1 MSDVA
6 EKKHLW
12 QSPVAITLV
21 ALALRLVAVRLFYNS
36 TWNDYEDHLWFGFE
50 TGRISR
56 SIAEGHGF
64 GNPLLVHTGP
74 TAWLTPVY
82 PYLLAGVFKLFGVYT
97 KTSALVILSLN
108 ALFSALIC
116 LPVYRIAQR
125 SFGRGVAV
133 TACWIWTLYPYFIYI
148 PSGFV
153 WDTCL
158 GALLAAILFLWALKL
173 REQPGPWWSW
183 LGFGVLG
190 GLCALTNASTLTLC
204 PILAAWAIYPFWQTP
219 SVPRFPQTL
228 GAPGI
233 SQASSAPQVTQTRH
247 TWLSS
252 ALLAALGLVVTLLP
266 WQIRNYHTFHTPI
279 PLRDNFWLEFWVGND
294 GNTSSWLDTDVHPS
308 INPDQKA
315 VFVRL
320 GEIPYF
326 REKRREALA
335 FLAQHPGLY
344 VVQCLRRFV
353 YLWTGF
359 WNLDPSNLQ
368 DEFHG
373 FANVYLTL
381 SLTLAMLLGLW
392 RAWHNSVPL
401 GGIAHREGV
410 APGSRSP
417 DSVLSSVRNSVS
429 SGDAILPAF
438 RSSREAVLPYL
449 LVVGFYPVVFY
460 LTHPTIRYRHIID
473 PEVVV
478 LAALGLRSL
487 LRSRTPSKAPTT
499 EHALPAQ

>member
-1 MSDVA
+1 MSYAA
-6 EKKHLW
+6 EKKNLW
-12 QSPVAITLV
+12 QSPMAIFCV
-21 ALALRLVAVRLFYNS
+21 ALALRLIAVRLFYNS

-56 SIAEGHGF
+56 SIVEGHGF
-64 GNPLLVHTGP
+64 SNPLLVQTGP

-82 PYLLAGVFKLFGVYT
+82 PYLLAAIFKIFGVYS
-97 KTSALVILSLN
+97 KTSAFVILSLN

-116 LPVYRIAQR
+116 LPLFRIAQR
-125 SFGRGVAV
+125 SFGRSVAV

-158 GALLAAILFLWALKL
+158 GALLAALLFLCALKL
-173 REQPGPWWSW
+173 KEQPGSSRSW

-190 GLCALTNASTLTLC
+190 GLCALTNASALTLC
-204 PILAAWAIYPFWQTP
+204 PILAAWAIYPLWQTAK
-219 SVPRFPQTL
+219 VPRE
-228 GAPGI
+228 
-233 SQASSAPQVTQTRH
+233 SQASHSSRISQSRPL
-247 TWLSS
+247 WLSS
-252 ALLAALGLVVTLLP
+252 ALFVALGLLVTLLP
-266 WQIRNYHTFHTPI
+266 WQIRNYRTFHTPI

-308 INPDQKA
+308 INPEQKTA
-315 VFVRL
+315 FVRL

-326 REKRREALA
+326 REKRREALTL
-335 FLAQHPGLY
+335 LAQHPGLY

-359 WNLDPSNLQ
+359 WSLDPSNLQ

-381 SLTLAMLLGLW
+381 SLTVAMLLGIR
-392 RAWHNSVPL
+392 RALKNWNNSAAL
-401 GGIAHREGV
+401 GGSVLGEDASS
-410 APGSRSP
+410 ASRSR
-417 DSVLSSVRNSVS
+417 DTAGIVLRTSSSNPALSVR
-429 SGDAILPAF
+429 G
-438 RSSREAVLPYL
+438 SSREAVIPFL
-449 LVVGFYPVVFY
+449 LVLAFYPVVFY
-460 LTHPTIRYRHIID
+460 ITHPTIRYRHIID

-487 LRSRTPSKAPTT
+487 LRASIPSNPQAVAPATPAP
-499 EHALPAQ
+499 

>member
-1 MSDVA
+1 MYEAA
-6 EKKHLW
+6 EKKYFW
-12 QSPVAITLV
+12 QSPMAIMLV
-21 ALALRLVAVRLFYNS
+21 ALALRLIAVRLYYNS
-36 TWNDYEDHLWFGFE
+36 TWNEYENHLWFGFE

-56 SIAEGHGF
+56 SIAEGQGF

-82 PYLLAGVFKLFGVYT
+82 PYLLAGVFKLFGVYS
-97 KTSALVILSLN
+97 KTSALIILSLN

-116 LPVYRIAQR
+116 LPLYRIAQR
-125 SFGRGVAV
+125 SFGRGVAI

-158 GALLAAILFLWALKL
+158 GALLVSILFLCALKL
-173 REQPGPWWSW
+173 KVQPGSWRSW
-183 LGFGVLG
+183 LGFGILG

-204 PILAAWAIYPFWQTP
+204 PILAAWAIYPLWQAP
-219 SVPRFPQTL
+219 EMPRPPQTSHE
-228 GAPGI
+228 
-233 SQASSAPQVTQTRH
+233 SQASQSSQIPQSRSL
-247 TWLSS
+247 WLSP
-252 ALLAALGLVVTLLP
+252 ALLVVIGLVATLLP
-266 WQIRNYHTFHTPI
+266 WQVRNYRTFHTPI

-294 GNTSSWLDTDVHPS
+294 GNSSSWLDTDVHPS

-315 VFVRL
+315 IFVRL
-320 GEIPYF
+320 GEIQYF
-326 REKRREALA
+326 REKRREALS
-335 FLAQHPGLY
+335 LLVQHPGLY

-381 SLTLAMLLGLW
+381 SLSLAMLLGLW
-392 RAWHNSVPL
+392 RAWRNQIPH
-401 GGIAHREGV
+401 GDIADREGA
-410 APGSRSP
+410 APGSCSP
-417 DSVLSSVRNSVS
+417 DSALSSVRNSVS
-429 SGDAILPAF
+429 SGDVILLAF
-438 RSSREAVLPYL
+438 RSSREAVLPFV
-449 LVVGFYPVVFY
+449 LVLAFYPVVFY

-473 PEVVV
+473 PEVVI

-487 LRSRTPSKAPTT
+487 FHSPGFSKAP
-499 EHALPAQ
+499 AVQPSAPAS

>member
-1 MSDVA
+1 MYEAA
-6 EKKHLW
+6 EKKYFW
-12 QSPVAITLV
+12 QSPMAIMLA
-21 ALALRLVAVRLFYNS
+21 ALALRLIAVRLYYNS
-36 TWNDYEDHLWFGFE
+36 TWNEYENHLWFGFE

-56 SIAEGHGF
+56 SIAEGQGF
-64 GNPLLVHTGP
+64 GNPLLIHTGP

-82 PYLLAGVFKLFGVYT
+82 PYLLAGVFKLFGVYS

-116 LPVYRIAQR
+116 LPLFRIAQR

-158 GALLAAILFLWALKL
+158 GALLVSILFLCALKL
-173 REQPGPWWSW
+173 KEQPGSWLSW

-204 PILAAWAIYPFWQTP
+204 PILAAWAIYPFFQTP
-219 SVPRFPQTL
+219 KAPRESQTSHS
-228 GAPGI
+228 PRI
-233 SQASSAPQVTQTRH
+233 SQSRSL
-247 TWLSS
+247 WLSR
-252 ALLAALGLVVTLLP
+252 ALFVAIGLVATLLP
-266 WQIRNYHTFHTPI
+266 WQIRNYRTFHTPI

-315 VFVRL
+315 IFVRL

-326 REKRREALA
+326 REKRREGLT

-381 SLTLAMLLGLW
+381 SLSLAMLLGLW
-392 RAWHNSVPL
+392 RAWRNPVPL
-401 GGIAHREGV
+401 GGISHREGA
-410 APGSRSP
+410 APDSRSP

-438 RSSREAVLPYL
+438 RSSREALLPFVLVL
-449 LVVGFYPVVFY
+449 AFYPVVFY

-487 LRSRTPSKAPTT
+487 LRSPSFSKAPVVQPF
-499 EHALPAQ
+499 APAP

>member
-12 QSPVAITLV
+12 QSPATIFIA
-21 ALALRLVAVRLFYNS
+21 ALALRLIAVRLYYNS
-36 TWNDYEDHLWFGFE
+36 TWNEYEDHLWFGFE

-56 SIAEGHGF
+56 SIAEGQGF
-64 GNPLLVHTGP
+64 GNPLLVYTGP

-82 PYLLAGVFKLFGVYT
+82 PYLLAGVFKLFGVYS

-116 LPVYRIAQR
+116 LPLFRIARR
-125 SFGRGVAV
+125 SFGRGVAI

-158 GALLAAILFLWALKL
+158 GALLVAILFLYALRLK
-173 REQPGPWWSW
+173 EHPGSSRSW
-183 LGFGVLG
+183 LGFGILG

-204 PILAAWAIYPFWQTP
+204 PILAAWAIYPFFETP
-219 SVPRFPQTL
+219 NAPR
-228 GAPGI
+228 I
-233 SQASSAPQVTQTRH
+233 SQNRSL
-247 TWLSS
+247 WLSP
-252 ALLAALGLVVTLLP
+252 ARLVVIGLVATLLP
-266 WQIRNYHTFHTPI
+266 WQVRNYRTFHTPI

-315 VFVRL
+315 IFVRL
-320 GEIPYF
+320 GEIQYF

-335 FLAQHPGLY
+335 LLVQHPGLY

-392 RAWHNSVPL
+392 RAWRNQIPH
-401 GGIAHREGV
+401 GGIADREGA

-417 DSVLSSVRNSVS
+417 DSALSSVRNSVS
-429 SGDAILPAF
+429 SGDAILPAL
-438 RSSREAVLPYL
+438 RSSREAVLPFV
-449 LVVGFYPVVFY
+449 LVLAFYPVVFY

-473 PEVVV
+473 PEVVI

-487 LRSRTPSKAPTT
+487 LRSPSFSKAPVVQPS
-499 EHALPAQ
+499 APAP

>member
-1 MSDVA
+1 MHEAA
-6 EKKHLW
+6 EKRYFW
-12 QSPVAITLV
+12 QSPMAIMLA
-21 ALALRLVAVRLFYNS
+21 ALALRLIAVRLYYNS
-36 TWNDYEDHLWFGFE
+36 TWNEYEDHLWFGFE

-56 SIAEGHGF
+56 SIAEGQGF

-82 PYLLAGVFKLFGVYT
+82 PYLLAGVFKLFGVYS

-116 LPVYRIAQR
+116 LPLFRIAQR

-158 GALLAAILFLWALKL
+158 GALLVSILFLCALKL
-173 REQPGPWWSW
+173 KEQPGSWWSW

-204 PILAAWAIYPFWQTP
+204 PILAAWAIYPFFQT
-219 SVPRFPQTL
+219 SNAPRESQTSHS
-228 GAPGI
+228 ARI
-233 SQASSAPQVTQTRH
+233 SQNRSL
-247 TWLSS
+247 WLSP
-252 ALLAALGLVVTLLP
+252 ALLVVIGLVATLLP
-266 WQIRNYHTFHTPI
+266 WQIRNYRTFHTPI
-279 PLRDNFWLEFWVGND
+279 PLRDNFWLEFWVGNN
-294 GNTSSWLDTDVHPS
+294 GNTSTWLDTDVHPS

-315 VFVRL
+315 IFVRL
-320 GEIPYF
+320 GEIQYF

-335 FLAQHPGLY
+335 LLVQHPGLY

-392 RAWHNSVPL
+392 RAWRNQIPV
-401 GGIAHREGV
+401 GGIAHREGA

-417 DSVLSSVRNSVS
+417 DSALSSVRNSVS
-429 SGDAILPAF
+429 SGDAILPAL
-438 RSSREAVLPYL
+438 RSSREAVLPFV
-449 LVVGFYPVVFY
+449 LVLAFYPVVFY

-473 PEVVV
+473 PEVVI

-487 LRSRTPSKAPTT
+487 FHSPGFSKAPVVQPS
-499 EHALPAQ
+499 APAP

>member
-1 MSDVA
+1 MSDAA

-12 QSPVAITLV
+12 QSPVAIMLV
-21 ALALRLVAVRLFYNS
+21 ALALRLIAVRLYYNS
-36 TWNDYEDHLWFGFE
+36 SWNEYEDHLWFGFE

-56 SIAEGHGF
+56 SIAEGQGF

-82 PYLLAGVFKLFGVYT
+82 PYLLAGVFRLFGVYT
-97 KTSALVILSLN
+97 KTSALVILSMN

-116 LPVYRIAQR
+116 LPLFRIAQR

-158 GALLAAILFLWALKL
+158 GTFLAAILFFYALKL
-173 REQPGPWWSW
+173 RDQTGSLWRW

-190 GLCALTNASTLTLC
+190 GFCALTNASTLTLC
-204 PILAAWAIYPFWQTP
+204 PILAAWAIYPLWQTSKATRLSTTSHP
-219 SVPRFPQTL
+219 SQ
-228 GAPGI
+228 I
-233 SQASSAPQVTQTRH
+233 SQTHHS
-247 TWLSS
+247 WLSP
-252 ALLAALGLVVTLLP
+252 ALLVAVGLAATLLP
-266 WQIRNYHTFHTPI
+266 WQIRNYQTFHTPI

-315 VFVRL
+315 AFVRL

-344 VVQCLRRFV
+344 VVQCLRRV
-353 YLWTGF
+353 LYLWTGF

-392 RAWHNSVPL
+392 RAL
-401 GGIAHREGV
+401 
-410 APGSRSP
+410 
-417 DSVLSSVRNSVS
+417 RNSMAL
-429 SGDAILPAF
+429 GDATALAF
-438 RSSREAVLPYL
+438 HSSREAVLPFL
-449 LVVGFYPVVFY
+449 LTLSFYPLVFY
-460 LTHPTIRYRHIID
+460 VTHPTIRYRHVID

-487 LRSRTPSKAPTT
+487 ISKSGSSKLDSAANDSTSS
-499 EHALPAQ
+499 ESSNEGVKL

>member
-1 MSDVA
+1 MSNAA

-12 QSPVAITLV
+12 QSPVAIMFV
-21 ALALRLVAVRLFYNS
+21 ALALRLVAVRLYYTS
-36 TWNDYEDHLWFGFE
+36 TWNYYEDHLWFGFE

-56 SIAEGHGF
+56 SIAEGQGF
-64 GNPLLVHTGP
+64 GNPLLAHTGP

-82 PYLLAGVFKLFGVYT
+82 PYLLAGVFKLFGVYS
-97 KTSALVILSLN
+97 KTSAFVILSLN
-108 ALFSALIC
+108 VLFSALIC
-116 LPVYRIAQR
+116 LPLYRIAQR

-158 GALLAAILFLWALKL
+158 GALLASILFLFALKL
-173 REQPGPWWSW
+173 KEQSGTRWSW

-204 PILAAWAIYPFWQTP
+204 PILAAWAIYPLWKKPLSTQNTQTQNI
-219 SVPRFPQTL
+219 SGLSQT
-228 GAPGI
+228 APTSQI
-233 SQASSAPQVTQTRH
+233 SQTRSL
-247 TWLSS
+247 WLSP
-252 ALLAALGLVVTLLP
+252 ALLVVTGLVVTLLP
-266 WQIRNYHTFHTPI
+266 WQVRNYRAFHTLI
-279 PLRDNFWLEFWVGND
+279 PLRDTFWLEFWVGND

-315 VFVRL
+315 AFVRL

-335 FLAQHPGLY
+335 LLAQHPGLY
-344 VVQCLRRFV
+344 VVQCLRRFL

-373 FANVYLTL
+373 FANVYLTV
-381 SLTLAMLLGLW
+381 SLTLAMLVGLW
-392 RAWHNSVPL
+392 RAWRNSFALGDGAIDTNGLMKNSVGL
-401 GGIAHREGV
+401 QA
-410 APGSRSP
+410 APSRQLHNGHSEQ
-417 DSVLSSVRNSVS
+417 SEESAFS
-429 SGDAILPAF
+429 F
-438 RSSREAVLPYL
+438 RSSREAVLPFL
-449 LVVGFYPVVFY
+449 LVLALYPVVFY

-473 PEVVV
+473 PEIVV

-487 LRSRTPSKAPTT
+487 ISRPALR
-499 EHALPAQ
+499 ALPSSKENS

>member
-1 MSDVA
+1 MSDAA

-12 QSPVAITLV
+12 ESPVAIMLV
-21 ALALRLVAVRLFYNS
+21 ALSLRLVAVRLYYHS
-36 TWNDYEDHLWFGFE
+36 TWNEYEDHLWFGFE

-56 SIAEGHGF
+56 SIAEGQGF
-64 GNPLLVHTGP
+64 GNPLLIHTGP

-116 LPVYRIAQR
+116 LPLFRIAQI

-158 GALLAAILFLWALKL
+158 GSLLAAILFLCALKL
-173 REQPGPWWSW
+173 KQQPGFWSSW

-190 GLCALTNASTLTLC
+190 GLCALTNAATLTLC
-204 PILAAWAIYPFWQTP
+204 PILAAWSIYPLRRTAK
-219 SVPRFPQTL
+219 VPRELQTS
-228 GAPGI
+228 PSSPI
-233 SQASSAPQVTQTRH
+233 SRSRPH
-247 TWLSS
+247 WLRP
-252 ALLAALGLVVTLLP
+252 ALLVSVGLGVTLLP
-266 WQIRNYHTFHTPI
+266 WQIRNYRAFQTPI

-308 INPDQKA
+308 TNPDQKA
-315 VFVRL
+315 AFVRL

-326 REKRREALA
+326 REKRREAVA

-344 VVQCLRRFV
+344 VVQCLRRVV
-353 YLWTGF
+353 YLWSGF

-381 SLTLAMLLGLW
+381 SLSLAMLLGLW
-392 RAWHNSVPL
+392 HASRDSVAL
-401 GGIAHREGV
+401 GGSARGEEAIAG
-410 APGSRSP
+410 
-417 DSVLSSVRNSVS
+417 LSY
-429 SGDAILPAF
+429 
-438 RSSREAVLPYL
+438 REAVLPYL
-449 LVVGFYPVVFY
+449 LVLAFYPVVFY

-487 LRSRTPSKAPTT
+487 LVRSPALTKPSQI
-499 EHALPAQ
+499 ALV

>member
-1 MSDVA
+1 MSIVA
-6 EKKHLW
+6 EKKRFW
-12 QSPVAITLV
+12 QSPLAIFFVAF
-21 ALALRLVAVRLFYNS
+21 ALRLVAVRLYYNS
-36 TWNDYEDHLWFGFE
+36 TWNEYEDHLWFGFE

-82 PYLLAGVFKLFGVYT
+82 PYLLAGVFKLFGVYS

-108 ALFSALIC
+108 ALISALVC
-116 LPVYRIAQR
+116 LPLFRIAQR

-133 TACWIWTLYPYFIYI
+133 IACWIWTLFPYFIYI
-148 PSGFV
+148 PAGFV

-158 GALLAAILFLWALKL
+158 GTLLSAFLFVGALKL
-173 REQPGPWWSW
+173 KEQPGSPRSW
-183 LGFGVLG
+183 LSFGVLG

-204 PILAAWAIYPFWQTP
+204 PILAAWAIYPLWQAAKMLRL
-219 SVPRFPQTL
+219 SQTSSP
-228 GAPGI
+228 PGI
-233 SQASSAPQVTQTRH
+233 SQASSALKSRISQSHRV
-247 TWLSS
+247 WLSP
-252 ALLAALGLVVTLLP
+252 ALLVVVGLIATLLP
-266 WQIRNYHTFHTPI
+266 WQIRNYRTFHTPI

-326 REKRREALA
+326 HEKRSEALA
-335 FLAQHPGLY
+335 FLSQHPGLY

-392 RAWHNSVPL
+392 RTWRNSVPFAD
-401 GGIAHREGV
+401 GAV
-410 APGSRSP
+410 SA
-417 DSVLSSVRNSVS
+417 LSSR
-429 SGDAILPAF
+429 DAALPF
-438 RSSREAVLPYL
+438 L
-449 LVVGFYPVVFY
+449 LVLAVYPVVFY

-487 LRSRTPSKAPTT
+487 LRSSSLAKSSTT
-499 EHALPAQ
+499 LRSTY

>member
-1 MSDVA
+1 MPDVA

-12 QSPVAITLV
+12 QSPVAITFV
-21 ALALRLVAVRLFYNS
+21 ALALRLIAVRLFYNN
-36 TWNDYEDHLWFGFE
+36 TWNAYENHLWFGFE

-56 SIAEGHGF
+56 SIAEGHGY
-64 GNPLLVHTGP
+64 GNPLFVQTGP
-74 TAWLTPVY
+74 TAWVTPVY
-82 PYLLAGVFKLFGVYT
+82 PYLLAGVFKLFGIYS
-97 KTSALVILSLN
+97 KASALVILSLN
-108 ALFSALIC
+108 SLFSALIC
-116 LPVYRIAQR
+116 LPLFHAAQR

-158 GALLAAILFLWALKL
+158 GALLVATLFLWALKL
-173 REQPGPWWSW
+173 KGQPGSWWAW

-190 GLCALTNASTLTLC
+190 GFAALTNASTLTLC
-204 PILAAWAIYPFWQTP
+204 PILGAWAIYPLWKKSQKSRMLQVSQT
-219 SVPRFPQTL
+219 SASPRP
-228 GAPGI
+228 
-233 SQASSAPQVTQTRH
+233 
-247 TWLSS
+247 WLSP
-252 ALLAALGLVVTLLP
+252 ALLVTAGIVVTLLP
-266 WQIRNYHTFHTPI
+266 WQVRNYRTFHTPI

-294 GNTSSWLDTDVHPS
+294 GNTSSWLDTDIHPS
-308 INPDQKA
+308 INPEQKA

-326 REKRREALA
+326 REKRREALS
-335 FLAQHPGLY
+335 FVAQHPGLY

-373 FANVYLTL
+373 FANIYLTL

-392 RAWHNSVPL
+392 RGFRH
-401 GGIAHREGV
+401 
-410 APGSRSP
+410 SR
-417 DSVLSSVRNSVS
+417 D
-429 SGDAILPAF
+429 
-438 RSSREAVLPYL
+438 AVLPYL
-449 LVVGFYPVVFY
+449 LVLAFYPLVFY
-460 LTHPTIRYRHIID
+460 LTHPTIRYRHVID

-478 LAALGLRSL
+478 LAAFGLRSL
-487 LRSRTPSKAPTT
+487 FRAPSFVKPPAAQPAMPTP
-499 EHALPAQ
+499 

>member
-1 MSDVA
+1 MSNAA

-12 QSPVAITLV
+12 QSPLAISLL
-21 ALALRLVAVRLFYNS
+21 AFALRLFAVRLYYNS
-36 TWNDYEDHLWFGFE
+36 TWNEYEDHLWFGFE

-56 SIAEGHGF
+56 SIAEGQGF
-64 GNPLLVHTGP
+64 GNPLLIHTGP

-108 ALFSALIC
+108 ALISALIC
-116 LPVYRIAQR
+116 LPLYRIAQI

-133 TACWIWTLYPYFIYI
+133 TACWIWTLFPYFIYI
-148 PSGFV
+148 PAGFV

-158 GALLAAILFLWALKL
+158 GALLAAILFLYALKL
-173 REQPGPWWSW
+173 KEQPGSWWSW

-204 PILAAWAIYPFWQTP
+204 PILAVWAIYPLWRTTQMPNAPRLSQTS
-219 SVPRFPQTL
+219 SVPEI
-228 GAPGI
+228 A
-233 SQASSAPQVTQTRH
+233 QASSTSTERISQSRV
-247 TWLSS
+247 WLSP
-252 ALLAALGLVVTLLP
+252 ALLVSVGIVATLLP
-266 WQIRNYHTFHTPI
+266 WQIRNYRAFHTPI
-279 PLRDNFWLEFWVGND
+279 PLRDNFWLEFWVGNN

-308 INPDQKA
+308 INPGQKA
-315 VFVRL
+315 AFVRL

-335 FLAQHPGLY
+335 FLAEHPGLY
-344 VVQCLRRFV
+344 VAQCLRRFV

-359 WNLDPSNLQ
+359 WNLDPSNTQ

-381 SLTLAMLLGLW
+381 SLTLAMLLGLS
-392 RAWHNSVPL
+392 RAWRNSIPL
-401 GGIAHREGV
+401 GVSDLGEG
-410 APGSRSP
+410 ATSC
-417 DSVLSSVRNSVS
+417 LSSRK
-429 SGDAILPAF
+429 
-438 RSSREAVLPYL
+438 AVLPFL
-449 LVVGFYPVVFY
+449 LVLAFYPVVFY

-487 LRSRTPSKAPTT
+487 FSARTANVWQAPIQPRTETRSD
-499 EHALPAQ
+499 